1 MLMKVSTL
9 SFPGLGIGE
18 FNVNSVAFTVAGVSV
33 AWYGVIITFG
43 IVLSCLYVM
52 YRAKQK
58 GISTDDVLDLA
69 LIVVPVGIVCARLY
83 YVIMKPEL
91 YKTFFD
97 IINLRQGGLA
107 IYGGI
112 IGGGIAAWLVARHKK
127 INVMLLLDILGPA
140 VMIGQIHGRWGNFMN
155 AEAYGAVTDLPWRM
169 GIHSWSG
176 VTYVHPTFLYES
188 LWNLLGFILLNLLFS
203 KKQYNGQIFF
213 GYITWYGFGRFFIE
227 GLRTDS
233 LYFFGTGIRTSQM
246 VALLCVLVGGGI
258 LIYRAIKDRFFNKN
272 NDNSNKIEVTEHG
285 NQN

>member
-1 MLMKVSTL
+1 MLKISTL
-9 SFPGLGIGE
+9 SFPGLGIGQ

-33 AWYGVIITFG
+33 AWYGIIITFG

-52 YRAKQK
+52 YRAKRH

-127 INVMLLLDILGPA
+127 INIMLLLDILAPA
-140 VMIGQIHGRWGNFMN
+140 VMIGQILGRWGNFMN
-155 AEAYGAVTDLPWRM
+155 AEAYGSVTDLPWRM
-169 GIHSWSG
+169 GIHHTWG
-176 VTYVHPTFLYES
+176 ETFVHPTFLYES
-188 LWNLLGFILLNLLFS
+188 LWNLLGFILLNLLFN
-203 KKQYNGQIFF
+203 KKKHHGQIFY

-233 LYFFGTGIRTSQM
+233 LYLFGTAIRTSQL
-246 VALLCVLVGGGI
+246 VALLCVLFGAGM
-258 LIYRAIKDRFFNKN
+258 LIYLAVKDHLAKKHQEI
-272 NDNSNKIEVTEHG
+272 STKTEVTENG
-285 NQN
+285 NSN